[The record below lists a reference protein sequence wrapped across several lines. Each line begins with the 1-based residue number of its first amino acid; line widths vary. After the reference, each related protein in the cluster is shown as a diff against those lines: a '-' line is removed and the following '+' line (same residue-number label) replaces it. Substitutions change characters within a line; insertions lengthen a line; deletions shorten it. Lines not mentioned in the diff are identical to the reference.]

1 MCILNNNRIKDIALQ
16 SLVAFL
22 LWFPSN
28 YKKKPTLPQ
37 STKPNVCHKT
47 EEATGQQAF
56 AKLATCKPFEMGKF
70 KQILFEECCYY
81 GCVQSV
87 TRVDNHATL
96 IDTVMSS
103 ISL

>member
-1 MCILNNNRIKDIALQ
+1 MFATRPKKQLDSKRLRN
-16 SLVAFL
+16 SLHVNL
-22 LWFPSN
+22 LKWVSSSK
-28 YKKKPTLPQ
+28 YCLK
-37 STKPNVCHKT
+37 NVD
-47 EEATGQQAF
+47 
-56 AKLATCKPFEMGKF
+56 
-70 KQILFEECCYY
+70 YY